1 MVSSTVGEFFGG
13 STRRIRDEVWG
24 EVPVDKA
31 VRTLLETAVM
41 SRLKGMNALGF
52 TPFAFPAAK
61 HNRFDHSIGVYHL
74 TRLTLKRI
82 LDSGA
87 YLEDRDVRASLAA
100 ALLHDAGRYPYASAV
115 EGMRLPGMLS
125 RDELTRRQIEETEVA
140 DVLLTGWDLKPHNVF
155 RLVAGGEPD
164 GDVDGPERDT
174 PGGGVPLR
182 NLTPTE
188 HLARDLLSGSLDVD
202 TLDHL
207 IRDAHGAKVPY
218 GLVDVEAL
226 VNSLRIVGQDNRA
239 VLAVDE
245 TGVGHLQSLVFSRY
259 LMRYNVYGHHALRAP
274 AVMFLRAVQ
283 DAIQDERLTSED
295 LACQDDAGSLALVA
309 KSVDTDS
316 SSDILVRR
324 LLERRPYSRALE
336 FDERYSNYISLIRL
350 RDDASWRRRVEEA
363 WAHYL
368 TRYRKGTA
376 GPFDILIDLPPQ
388 REQSEVGLR
397 LIRRSPLPGERNP
410 VTWQGVSGL
419 TKEDMTRYHAPLH
432 RVRIVTAN
440 DDLATSVRR
449 HMDELFTIAEE
460 VG

>member
-1 MVSSTVGEFFGG
+1 M
-13 STRRIRDEVWG
+13 RRIRDEVWG
-24 EVPVDKA
+24 DVPLDKA

-52 TPFAFPAAK
+52 TSFAFPAAK
-61 HNRFDHSIGVYHL
+61 HSRFDHSIGVYHL

-100 ALLHDAGRYPYASAV
+100 AILQDAGRYPYASAV
-115 EGMRLPGMLS
+115 EDIKLPGMLS
-125 RDELTRRQIEETEVA
+125 HDELTRRQIEETEVA

-155 RLVAGGEPD
+155 RLVARGEPKDDD
-164 GDVDGPERDT
+164 GGLEKDT
-174 PGGGVPLR
+174 PGVGVPLR
-182 NLTPTE
+182 NLAPTE

-202 TLDHL
+202 TLDNL

-218 GLVDVEAL
+218 GIVDVEAL

-245 TGVGHLQSLVFSRY
+245 TGVGHLQSLVFARY

-274 AVMFLRAVQ
+274 AAMFLRAVQ
-283 DAIQDERLTSED
+283 DAIQEEKFTSED
-295 LACQDDAGSLALVA
+295 LAYQDDAGSLALVA
-309 KSVDTDS
+309 KSVAPDS
-316 SSDILVRR
+316 SSAVLVRR
-324 LLERRPYSRALE
+324 LLDRRPYSRALE
-336 FDERYSNYISLIRL
+336 FDERYSSYASLIRL

-363 WAHYL
+363 WARYL

-376 GPFDILIDLPPQ
+376 GPFDILIDLPSE
-388 REQSEVGLR
+388 RERFEIDLR

-410 VTWQGVSGL
+410 VTWQGISGL
-419 TKEDMTRYHAPLH
+419 TEEDMTRYQAPLN

-440 DDLATSVRR
+440 DELATSVRR
-449 HMDELFTIAEE
+449 HIDELFIIAEE